1 MAGRFLVD
9 GEAQTAIDPGDRGLS
24 YGDGLFETVAVR
36 LGQPL
41 RWKSHLTRLGE
52 GATRLGIPM
61 PAVGLWEADLA
72 RLLGAA
78 TPERVVLKL
87 ILTRGVG
94 GRGYAPPAAP
104 KPTRIVHLSDWPTW
118 PGTHAETGI
127 VVRLCATRLGINPT
141 LAGVKHLNRLEQ
153 VLAARELAATG
164 ADEGLMLDCDGR
176 LIEGVRTNVF
186 MVVEDRLVT
195 PSLSRCGVRG
205 VMRDAL
211 IGAAQELGIPILE
224 QDCDPT
230 LLAHASELFV
240 CNSLIGLWPVR
251 AIQGWST
258 PSLSAGPVTRR
269 LQAWLE
275 HTGRPE

>member
-9 GEAQTAIDPGDRGLS
+9 GEAQTGIDPGDRGLS

-94 GRGYAPPAAP
+94 GRGYAPPDAP